1 MNLTVNLWSRKT
13 GELKRFLECYY
24 EREVN
29 LNGNDREWSNIYG
42 KPVEA
47 VDIISAVIDN
57 NDKYQIAISIQVN
70 EGQMHVITSENH
82 NDIIK
87 DIFQLFYCESNIYY
101 N

>member
-1 MNLTVNLWSRKT
+1 MNLTVNLWSRKK

-29 LNGNDREWSNIYG
+29 LNGNDREWSHIYG

-47 VDIISAVIDN
+47 VDIISAVVDN
-57 NDKYQIAISIQVN
+57 NDKYQIAVSIQVN
-70 EGQMHVITSENH
+70 EGQMHMITPENH

-87 DIFQLFYCESNIYY
+87 DIFQLFYGENNIYY